1 MPSTTAYP
9 KFVEFSNGMPT
20 LNIGAARHPITIQQ
34 QVIADPPTY
43 DPSGAVGQW
52 QDFTSEPAL
61 AAMDAVRGTDVV
73 KGGQITTEKYMT
85 VGMWWQP
92 GILPN
97 MRVVTESGSTFLIQS
112 VDDVMEM
119 NAVLLL
125 NCIALGTNV

>member
-9 KFVEFSNGMPT
+9 KFVQFANGMPT
-20 LNIGAARHPITIQQ
+20 LNISAARHPITIQQ
-34 QVIADPPTY
+34 QTIANPPSY
-43 DPSGAVGQW
+43 DQSGATGQW
-52 QDFTSEPAL
+52 SDFTTAL

-73 KGGQITTEKYMT
+73 KGGQVTTQKYMT
-85 VGMWWQP
+85 IGMWWQA

-125 NCIALGTNV
+125 NCIALGANV